1 MKPIWVDVHAPLP
14 DPLKEPVRDLV
25 ALGFDLSTARLREA
39 YAKGLFPW
47 FAPGDPVLW
56 WSPDPRMVLVCA
68 DLHIS
73 RSLAKRVRQFDRP
86 DGRLR
91 VTLNLACEA
100 VMHQCARRLGNRIA
114 PGAALRG
121 RPLPTQSATRRWSTT
136 STWIT
141 PDIIQAY
148 LAWHRQG
155 HVQSVEVWIDE
166 QLAGGLYG
174 VSLGRCFFGESMF
187 SRVSDTSKVALA
199 YLARHLQ
206 VLGVPWVDCQQ
217 ETPHLARMGAR
228 SIPRH
233 QFLTALAELGPAPM
247 PHWGRGRLRADGQ
260 LCDEPCDDQ
269 PTGPTPPP

>member
-1 MKPIWVDVHAPLP
+1 MKPIWVDAHTLLP

-25 ALGFDLSTARLREA
+25 ALGFDLSTTRLHEA
-39 YAKGLFPW
+39 YGKGLFPW

-56 WSPDPRMVLVCA
+56 WSPDPRMVLACS
-68 DLHIS
+68 DLRIS
-73 RSLAKRVRQFDRP
+73 RSLAKRIRQFDRA

-91 VTLNLACEA
+91 VTLNLAFEA
-100 VMHQCARRLGNRIA
+100 VIHQCALRSSQRIA

-121 RPLPTQSATRRWSTT
+121 DALPAQMASPGTVST

-141 PDIIQAY
+141 PDIMQAY

-155 HVQSVEVWIDE
+155 HVQSVEVWMDG

-199 YLARHLQ
+199 YLTRHLQ
-206 VLGVPWVDCQQ
+206 ALGVPWIDCQQ
-217 ETPHLARMGAR
+217 ETPHLASMGAR
-228 SIPRH
+228 SMPRQ
-233 QFLTALAELGPAPM
+233 QFLQLLAELAAAPM
-247 PHWGRGRLRADGQ
+247 PAWGCGRLRADGQ
-260 LCDEPCDDQ
+260 LDPQ
-269 PTGPTPPP
+269 PSTRQTAPP